1 MEESDENIETIMDSF
16 EDRDS
21 LLYSGYDTGETNFQ
35 CNLSRYSSHNESLM
49 VIEDDDNDDDS
60 LSDISS
66 CGIIDL
72 RNELN
77 SPTSIDIPEQTTTVI
92 DDSEDDSDSDVEIFE
107 PLVQLKK
114 NNVSGPTKNTNLF
127 TRQKEN
133 NSLNV
138 KKFFIPKHD
147 ASLVKFNPSVKS
159 NQFKI
164 ASTATVN
171 RPKTTTTHLQPESSD
186 NTEIVHKKSFLKP
199 KQQLRITSS
208 KESKSEVYLVP
219 HNGMNYMISKG
230 IPTKSPLLKSNSSL
244 SPALKS
250 HSTII
255 RPTEQKKQFMVVS
268 SKDALR
274 GGNKEEPKFIA
285 RMQPLPGGKYKM
297 VPDQGQV
304 PINLESVFK
313 RNPNFTKQKLA
324 THPAPNG
331 HKVGDIFHIG
341 NSYQL
346 ANIKETRNFQHK
358 IIDVPSVKSSWSK
371 MSRTVEPS
379 NASRNKKFIPHT
391 VTSKDPIERNS
402 KVSVQNGKV
411 KINTN
416 CHQKMSS
423 SPRCIQLSSN
433 SESLKQSD
441 SLPFSHTRYGG
452 YKILFKIFFCFSINY
467 FLFVSI
473 QVKYLKMIIKQFSYY
488 LQTLLQNLKQN

>member
-16 EDRDS
+16 EDCDS

-49 VIEDDDNDDDS
+49 VIEDDDDDS

-66 CGIIDL
+66 SGIIDL

-77 SPTSIDIPEQTTTVI
+77 SPTSINIPEQTTTVI
-92 DDSEDDSDSDVEIFE
+92 DDSEDDSDVEIFE
-107 PLVQLKK
+107 PLARLKK
-114 NNVSGPTKNTNLF
+114 NNVSGAIKNTNLF

-138 KKFFIPKHD
+138 KKFFMPKHN
-147 ASLVKFNPSVKS
+147 ASLVKSNPSVKS

-164 ASTATVN
+164 ASIATVN
-171 RPKTTTTHLQPESSD
+171 RPKTTTTHLQPESSG

-244 SPALKS
+244 SPALKA

-255 RPTEQKKQFMVVS
+255 RPTEQKKQFMIVS

-274 GGNKEEPKFIA
+274 GGNKGEPKFIA

-324 THPAPNG
+324 THPTPKG
-331 HKVGDIFHIG
+331 HKVSDIFHIG
-341 NSYQL
+341 NSYQ

-358 IIDVPSVKSSWSK
+358 ILDVPSVKSWSK

-379 NASRNKKFIPHT
+379 KASINKKFIPHT

-416 CHQKMSS
+416 CYQKMSS
-423 SPRCIQLSSN
+423 SPRCIQLSPN

-441 SLPFSHTRYGG
+441 SLPLSHTRYGG
-452 YKILFKIFFCFSINY
+452 YKILFKTFFCFSINY

-473 QVKYLKMIIKQFSYY
+473 QVKYLKMIIKLFSYY
-488 LQTLLQNLKQN
+488 LQTLLQNLKQK